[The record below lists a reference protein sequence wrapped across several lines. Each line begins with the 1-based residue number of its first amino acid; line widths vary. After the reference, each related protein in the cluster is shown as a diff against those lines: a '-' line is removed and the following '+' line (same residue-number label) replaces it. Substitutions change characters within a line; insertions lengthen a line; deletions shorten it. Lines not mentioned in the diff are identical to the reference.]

1 MGACLSL
8 PILKSYDIDGKEQN
22 SAWVRYLLDAV
33 AGNWLLGVSCGRLV
47 EIAGIDSF
55 SGEPELQN
63 VHLFR
68 PVKNPAREKDF
79 CHHADASERYAQDH
93 CHHHEIGRASCRERV

>member
-22 SAWVRYLLDAV
+22 SACVRYLLDAM

-68 PVKNPAREKDF
+68 PVKNFVREKDF
-79 CHHADASERYAQDH
+79 CHHPHTAKGCAENNRHDH
-93 CHHHEIGRASCRERV
+93 EQAGHEE